1 MEKIVSLAVDD
12 VQKIDFD
19 SYSDDEFAIAKMGFL
34 STRPN
39 AHNLIIDEDVLRE
52 SASSALNKWVVAD
65 MFMGE
70 PTTHTKNEHI
80 VGRIPRSQSV
90 EFVYDDDGY
99 LRAYVDTVI
108 SKIYAKDFCKAFEQ
122 DKNRAVSV
130 EMKIFT
136 DGEDDNIVQRFNIM
150 GVTVLGKSIKPSCPE
165 SDIEFVRFSEEDA
178 DKFFEKQ
185 SDSLSQLKN
194 FVEERK
200 QSMGEKY
207 VNHPINTSKD
217 AVYTGEWDGDEA
229 KKNLVKEKNY
239 KTLAPKVCLRLE
251 EGWEDREVTKLGY
264 PVMGLYDGEWRY
276 STKALSSALAYAKQN
291 DETEVVNKIEAIYKK
306 LDLNDDSERKED
318 KKMAE
323 IEFSAV
329 EIGDLWSKLWDAIDK
344 RDWTYGIY
352 GIYEEDNKKFA
363 IITDRAKTLYRLDF
377 SLTEDGLTL
386 ADEVVEVKQEFTET
400 DNIKRF
406 AEPENVAEYRLADC
420 DECDEHDHD
429 DDEHDD
435 DDHDEEEHEEEM
447 SADEMK
453 AKMAELEKDIES
465 RDNIIMEKDA
475 ELEELRKFK
484 AEVEEQRKAAT
495 VESIMTEC
503 KEYMSDEQYK
513 EMREEGMA
521 CKMSEIDGW
530 TNKVKAVSFS
540 AVKKNVKKNNDGLFR
555 FAAPID
561 NNKKSNSVWDRI

>member
-1 MEKIVSLAVDD
+1 MEKTIKFEASSIKHIDMSEYDNDD
-12 VQKIDFD
+12 YMVGRT
-19 SYSDDEFAIAKMGFL
+19 AFL

-39 AHNLIIDEDVLRE
+39 SHDIVIPENVLRE
-52 SASSALNKWVVAD
+52 YAPSVLGKWVTAEVKFND
-65 MFMGE
+65 C
-70 PTTHTKNEHI
+70 TTHTNGQSI
-80 VGRIPRSQSV
+80 VGIVPKEQDV
-90 EFVYDDDGY
+90 EFVEADDGY
-99 LRAYVDTVI
+99 LDAYVDCII
-108 SKIYAKDFCKAFEQ
+108 SKRYAKEYCNVF
-122 DKNRAVSV
+122 S
-130 EMKIFT
+130 
-136 DGEDDNIVQRFNIM
+136 EDDAQRSVSIEAKFSMVDEHECDGFDIKTITTLGRTVRPSVPDANITI
-150 GVTVLGKSIKPSCPE
+150 
-165 SDIEFVRFSEEDA
+165 VRFSEEDA
-178 DKFFEKQ
+178 ENYYSNLHK
-185 SDSLSQLKN
+185 SDSLSNLKQ

-200 QSMGEKY
+200 QSMAEKKTY
-207 VNHPINTSKD
+207 KIDKSKEAMSTADWGDYDKAAMRDKIIDAKNRDALVKSVYLLVEDGWKD
-217 AVYTGEWDGDEA
+217 APSEHL
-229 KKNLVKEKNY
+229 K
-239 KTLAPKVCLRLE
+239 
-251 EGWEDREVTKLGY
+251 Y
-264 PVMGLYDGEWRY
+264 PVMMLDGDKFIYNRN
-276 STKALSSALAYAKQN
+276 ALSAALAYAKQN
-291 DETEVVNKIEAIYKK
+291 DETEVVNKIKAIYKK
-306 LDLNDDSERKED
+306 LDLDDDSERKED

-329 EIGDLWSKLWDAIDK
+329 DIGDMWGRLYTAMRGARNWE
-344 RDWTYGIY
+344 YGIQ

-363 IITDRAKTLYRLDF
+363 ILIDDVKKLYRLDF

-400 DNIKRF
+400 DNIKKF
-406 AEPENVAEYRLADC
+406 AEPDNVAEYRLADC
-420 DECDEHDHD
+420 DDCDEHDHD
-429 DDEHDD
+429 ED
-435 DDHDEEEHEEEM
+435 EHEEEM

-495 VESIMTEC
+495 VESIMAEC

-540 AVKKNVKKNNDGLFR
+540 AVKKNVKKTNDGLFR